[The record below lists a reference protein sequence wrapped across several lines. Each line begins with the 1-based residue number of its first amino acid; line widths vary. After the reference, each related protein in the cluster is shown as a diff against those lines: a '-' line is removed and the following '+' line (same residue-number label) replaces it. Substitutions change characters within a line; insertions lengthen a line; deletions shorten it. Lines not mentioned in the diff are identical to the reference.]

1 MTKPATIDL
10 DRDKAYEWLM
20 NGAQP
25 TNTAGAILKFKGVFY
40 RKHLMRGVAK
50 GIMTQEAADKLYND
64 WIEAKEAMIATRVEE
79 TRLERE
85 KFWKMVSGEIK
96 AAKPKVSE
104 AAAAEFREEPEL
116 TLAEQAEKSAAE
128 ATEVV
133 EEAVEAVAEKV
144 EEVVEAA
151 AETKEAVVEAATE
164 KVEEVVEA
172 VAETKEAVVE
182 KAEEVAEKV
191 EEAATE
197 APKADSEEK

>member
-128 ATEVV
+128 AK
-133 EEAVEAVAEKV
+133 AH
-144 EEVVEAA
+144 AA
-151 AETKEAVVEAATE
+151 AINRAKEFNALTKQSVLLYKSDAKAYQRRIT
-164 KVEEVVEA
+164 
-172 VAETKEAVVE
+172 AETRTQNDE
-182 KAEEVAEKV
+182 KL
-191 EEAATE
+191 
-197 APKADSEEK
+197 